1 MEKPENERNRPQAP
15 RGGAAESREVRW
27 AAVVEYFF
35 INGFNKREALISA
48 GYKVNSAGVSSYA
61 VFAQPWVK
69 AEIQRRMKKLADKA
83 ELTEGWV
90 LERMM
95 RIADAG
101 NILAPYKKVQEDGT
115 LLLDFTDATPD
126 ALALINDLTV
136 ETYIDGE
143 GDKVK
148 KFKVSVTE
156 PKAALDSLARK
167 LGMFKDSV
175 DVNHGVADRLAAGR
189 DRVRKLNAPDASE

>member
-15 RGGAAESREVRW
+15 ESRGIGSKEARW

-48 GYKVNSAGVSSYA
+48 GYKVNVSSYA